1 MMRHNQRKMIS
12 PTADELLK
20 GARAFDV
27 EALGNIYDLYSPG
40 IYRYA
45 MRLLGDDSLAEDCVA
60 ETFSRFLKSVRMGRG
75 PDDHLQAYL
84 YRIAHNWI
92 TDSYRRQVPERGMTE
107 DDEQKDDQAHP
118 AELVEDRVIQE
129 EVRLSLQALTPDQRQ
144 VVTLKYIEGWENEEI
159 AAALQKPVGAVKAL
173 QHRAIL
179 ALKKMLVE

>member
-1 MMRHNQRKMIS
+1 
-12 PTADELLK
+12 
-20 GARAFDV
+20 
-27 EALGNIYDLYSPG
+27 
-40 IYRYA
+40 
-45 MRLLGDDSLAEDCVA
+45 
-60 ETFSRFLKSVRMGRG
+60 
-75 PDDHLQAYL
+75 
-84 YRIAHNWI
+84 
-92 TDSYRRQVPERGMTE
+92 MTE

-118 AELVEDRVIQE
+118 AELVEDKVIQE